1 MSHKGNTK
9 VRVKFHLSV
18 EHSCAEASPDLKV
31 SVEIS
36 SRVAVERDWKSS
48 LEDTRKRER
57 ERKVAFSRRHK

>member
-9 VRVKFHLSV
+9 VRVKFRLSV

-48 LEDTRKRER
+48 LEDTGKEKEKER
-57 ERKVAFSRRHK
+57 